1 MAIVKVEV
9 PDDAVEAATHCLVA
23 GLYGTYKEHRVMRL
37 RFDKRM
43 RTLGRKEVRECAE
56 DFGACAKTYWEWR
69 DKHGIPMKRR
79 L

>member
-9 PDDAVEAATHCLVA
+9 PDDAVEAATLCLVA
-23 GLYGTYKEHRVMRL
+23 GLYGTYKEHREMRL

-56 DFGACAKTYWEWR
+56 DVGASGKTYWEWR
-69 DKHGIPMKRR
+69 DKNEIPMKRR